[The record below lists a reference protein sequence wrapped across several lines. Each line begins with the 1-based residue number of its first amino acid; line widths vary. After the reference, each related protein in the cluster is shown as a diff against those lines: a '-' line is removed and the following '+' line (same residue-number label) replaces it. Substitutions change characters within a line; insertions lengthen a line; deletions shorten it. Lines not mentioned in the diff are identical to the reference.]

1 MITELMQSAVRD
13 YAEHVLRLL
22 GSISE
27 EPVRSD
33 ALVVPTPLTVPP
45 SPYTSYERTASLPV
59 AKRERF
65 YGRHRPA
72 LTCSPTPYATPN
84 RPAPLMTREGPTP
97 PMSEEE
103 EPAALTNLAEE
114 EWVLPSPYNYV
125 LVASSQLLLLSAFA
139 ARARAQRS
147 VLTIVDGSLWAT
159 SVNHW
164 RRPRVTGW
172 ARTADVLVVFVDL
185 LVHMYYA
192 WDIAW
197 LAKYLRGCLVLIAI
211 FAAEF
216 VICTASAT
224 TTTDAAVFGDPVKTT
239 VMCHALLHAVSVA
252 AAFCLYAAIAERDHQ
267 RGARDECLIAG
278 PPGPMQCEELSARA
292 GVAPVLATVVLIGTT
307 GVTTWYSSVLIR
319 QEGERGLTKVA
330 GIFSGVLLA
339 GYALS
344 VCIDG

>member
-1 MITELMQSAVRD
+1 MRRRA
-13 YAEHVLRLL
+13 L
-22 GSISE
+22 G
-27 EPVRSD
+27 R
-33 ALVVPTPLTVPP
+33 
-45 SPYTSYERTASLPV
+45 
-59 AKRERF
+59 
-65 YGRHRPA
+65 
-72 LTCSPTPYATPN
+72 
-84 RPAPLMTREGPTP
+84 
-97 PMSEEE
+97 
-103 EPAALTNLAEE
+103 
-114 EWVLPSPYNYV
+114 
-125 LVASSQLLLLSAFA
+125 
-139 ARARAQRS
+139 
-147 VLTIVDGSLWAT
+147 
-159 SVNHW
+159 
-164 RRPRVTGW
+164 W

-185 LVHMYYA
+185 VVHMFYA

-197 LAKYLRGCLVLIAI
+197 LAQYLRGCLVLIAI

-216 VICTASAT
+216 LVCTMSAT
-224 TTTDAAVFGDPVKTT
+224 TATAAIADPVKTT

-339 GYALS
+339 GYGLS